1 MNTPAIILVTDRDG
15 VRGFVDVGT
24 DGWTPDRP
32 DTLIQL
38 SDGGNVRVPTS
49 LLTQLDDT
57 NYFLSCSIADLLTP
71 ATAATSPAFM
81 REVITREPAT
91 GEPIIGE
98 VIVSDVVATVPVI
111 QETFEVSKQ
120 VLETGAVHVNKKV
133 HVRTEHVEVPLRSE
147 DVEITRVAINRVVEG
162 PVPVRHEG
170 DTTIY
175 PVLEEVLVLEKRL
188 VLREELHL
196 RVRQSERVE
205 THDIELRSE
214 EVTTERSAPPPPPK
228 APPIPPPPTIK
239 RGETP

>member
-1 MNTPAIILVTDRDG
+1 MTTPAILLVTDRDG
-15 VRGFVDVGT
+15 VRGFIDVGT
-24 DGWTPDRP
+24 DGWTPERVDA
-32 DTLIQL
+32 TIQL

-49 LLTQLDDT
+49 LLTQLDDS
-57 NYFLSCSIADLLTP
+57 NYFLSCSIADLLSPETM
-71 ATAATSPAFM
+71 ATSPASP
-81 REVITREPAT
+81 REARTGVLP

-111 QETFEVSKQ
+111 EEHLEVSTQ
-120 VLETGAVHVNKKV
+120 VHETGAVHVHKQI

-147 DVEITRVAINRVVEG
+147 NVEITRVPVNRVVDG

-196 RVRQSERVE
+196 RVRRSERVE

-214 EVTTERSAPPPPPK
+214 EVTTERSNPPPPRS